1 MPEGSSG
8 SGGGSS
14 GDRGTSSGGG
24 DKGASGAGKPGTPK
38 RATSK
43 EAGSGKSPE
52 SKKPAAAKK
61 PDEHLA
67 DIDPDAEID
76 EAVRGVDDD
85 APAGEEPAGDGE
97 HDQEDLEEDSE
108 LERLISAETQEWE
121 AAEAVEEP
129 SAPRGADDGSGDG
142 REAEEPTLA
151 AAAGEGLGQARE
163 RASAVGHWRPRFPMW
178 ARFASASF
186 LIVVSM
192 ATATAASLILY
203 LGDIAQAL
211 RNTEA
216 FRGVDKFLTQVDGG
230 SPQTILILGSDKRPE
245 DKKIKFKGLSDTT
258 MLLRLDP
265 DRNAIALF
273 SLPRDLK
280 VSIPGYGIDKLNA
293 AYGYGGPQL
302 TLQTVQELTNL
313 QINHLV
319 NVDFEGFARAVNAID
334 CVYVDIDRR
343 YFHSNVNTAAAADY
357 EEIDLQPGYQ
367 ALCGFDALDYA
378 RYRHTDNDI
387 VRAARQQD
395 FLREARAKVPPDKL
409 IGDRKELI
417 SIFTEHTSSDINDP
431 QTMLQVLKLFLD
443 ARDAPLK
450 AVHFEGT
457 LGPSYVTATPQQIQ
471 KAVNAFLGIQAT
483 GQEGQTAAPDAP
495 VAPEAAPDQTPVTP
509 AAPSDN
515 KATSEPRAIAPSGQP
530 VDNHYDVTHTEYG
543 KELAQTVRA
552 RVAKLPIYYPTVLE
566 SGSDFAQKP
575 RVYKI
580 NGTGEGSPPP
590 AQRAAYKWVFARPAI
605 GEYYGFMATRWKDPP
620 NLEDPDDTRTVG
632 DREYDIYYEGDR
644 VRMIAWQTD
653 QGSFWVSN
661 TLIESLSAREMLK
674 VADGM
679 KELPRLAPAPGP
691 AATG

>member
-1 MPEGSSG
+1 VSPDKSRGSGDKSSG
-8 SGGGSS
+8 SRKAGG
-14 GDRGTSSGGG
+14 
-24 DKGASGAGKPGTPK
+24 KK
-38 RATSK
+38 RASPSRKATGPKKSAPKK
-43 EAGSGKSPE
+43 EAPQTQ
-52 SKKPAAAKK
+52 
-61 PDEHLA
+61 EHELGDDFLA

-76 EAVRGVDDD
+76 GAVKGVEQGAPDEEPVGDEELVDD
-85 APAGEEPAGDGE
+85 GELE
-97 HDQEDLEEDSE
+97 QEEEEDSE

-121 AAEAVEEP
+121 AVDVAEGDAEP
-129 SAPRGADDGSGDG
+129 AQDG
-142 REAEEPTLA
+142 EQPTLV
-151 AAAGEGLGQARE
+151 AAAGAKLGAARE
-163 RASAVGHWRPRFPMW
+163 KVASVRFRPRFPIW
-178 ARFASASF
+178 ARFMSASF
-186 LIVVSM
+186 LIVVSI
-192 ATATAASLILY
+192 ATATSASLILY
-203 LGDIAQAL
+203 LGDIAKAL

-216 FRGVDKFLTQVDGG
+216 FIGVDKFLTQVDGG
-230 SPQTILILGSDKRPE
+230 GPQTILILGSDKRPE
-245 DKKIKFKGLSDTT
+245 DKGTKFKGLSDTT

-265 DRNAIALF
+265 DRSAIALF

-280 VSIPGYGIDKLNA
+280 VEIPGLGTDKLNA

-302 TLQTVQELTNL
+302 TLQTVQELTGL
-313 QINHLV
+313 EINHLV

-334 CVYVDIDRR
+334 CVYVDVDRR
-343 YFHSNVNTAAAADY
+343 YFHSNVNTGAAADY

-367 ALCGFDALDYA
+367 ALCGFNALDYA

-387 VRAARQQD
+387 VRAARQQE

-443 ARDAPLK
+443 ARDAPVK
-450 AVHFEGT
+450 EVHFEGT
-457 LGPSYVTATPQQIQ
+457 IGPSFVTATPQQIQ

-509 AAPSDN
+509 AAPP
-515 KATSEPRAIAPSGQP
+515 EPTAIAPSGEP
-530 VDNHYDVTHTEYG
+530 VDNRFSLTATEYG
-543 KELAQTVRA
+543 KELAQAVRA

-566 SGSDFAQKP
+566 TGSDFAQKP

-632 DREYDIYYEGDR
+632 DREYDIYYDGER
-644 VRMIAWQTD
+644 VRMIAWED
-653 QGSFWVSN
+653 DRGSYWVSN
-661 TLIESLSAREMLK
+661 TLIESLSDREMLK
-674 VADGM
+674 IAQGM
-679 KELPRLAPAPGP
+679 RELPRAR
-691 AATG
+691 